1 MAELLIL
8 TCDCHYGGFIMI
20 DIGSI
25 PATALG
31 SGRAIIYWKTVDNT
45 DWCTVNPSGNIRNN
59 IVKSFFLAIIKQ
71 DYILCTLLKKWELQ
85 NQQ

>member
-8 TCDCHYGGFIMI
+8 TCDCHYGGIIMI

-31 SGRAIIYWKTVDNT
+31 SVAQW
-45 DWCTVNPSGNIRNN
+45 
-59 IVKSFFLAIIKQ
+59 
-71 DYILCTLLKKWELQ
+71 
-85 NQQ
+85 